1 MLPTLIFTKLDKTE
15 HPPDEKPLMAWD
27 GNCGFCHY
35 WVLRWK
41 MFTGE
46 NVEYRPFQESAN
58 RFPDVDYKY
67 FKQAIRFIDLD
78 GKIYTGPAAAF
89 QAFQYGDKYRWV
101 MPLYKRLR
109 LFRFLS
115 DHFYSFVSRNRKVM
129 YKITVRLWGKNPV
142 RQKNYWAFYLGGLTA
157 FLVGLIFL
165 L

>member
-1 MLPTLIFTKLDKTE
+1 MLPKLIFTKLDKTA
-15 HPPDEKPLMAWD
+15 HAPTEKPLMAWD

-41 MFTGE
+41 MFTGDK
-46 NVEYRPFQESAN
+46 VEYRPFQEAAKN
-58 RFPDVDYKY
+58 FPDIEYKY

-89 QAFQYGDKYRWV
+89 QAFQYGDRYRWV
-101 MPLYKRLR
+101 MPLYKRLG

-115 DHFYSFVSRNRKVM
+115 DHFYSFVSRNRTVM

-142 RQKNYWAFYLGGLTA
+142 RQKNYWAYYLGGLTA
-157 FLVGLIFL
+157 FIAGLLILV
-165 L
+165 